1 MKKYV
6 LIGVG
11 IFCTIFLYLLYSPP
25 DISDFP
31 ECNEANVHTLE
42 TDLCVFKE
50 IEYFGKRTNV
60 MCDIKSDT
68 YCSDNACKNIDPVIF
83 YEDAECKE
91 CIESGESYCD
101 RKAEEDENSSCIFLV
116 KGRQDSSGTRQSV
129 EICDQL
135 RMLLYKYVFQGKL

>member
-31 ECNEANVHTLE
+31 ICSESNIDTLE
-42 TDLCVFKE
+42 TDLCVYKE
-50 IEYFGKRTNV
+50 IEYFGRRTNI
-60 MCDIKSDT
+60 MCEMTGYTFCDN
-68 YCSDNACKNIDPVIF
+68 NACMNIDPDLH
-83 YEDAECKE
+83 YEDAECKA
-91 CIESGESYCD
+91 CIESVKSNCENGD
-101 RKAEEDENSSCIFLV
+101 NSSCVYLV
-116 KGRQDSSGTRQSV
+116 KGRQDSLPTIQTI

-135 RMLLYKYVFQGKL
+135 RMLLYKHFFNG